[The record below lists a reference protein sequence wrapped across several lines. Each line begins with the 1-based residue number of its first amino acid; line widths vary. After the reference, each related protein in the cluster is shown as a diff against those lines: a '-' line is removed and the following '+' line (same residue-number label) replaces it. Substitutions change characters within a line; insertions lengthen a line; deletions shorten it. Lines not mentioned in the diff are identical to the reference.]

1 MIVLVKKLT
10 GEVISDIKGSVSIGN
25 LGKTIF
31 GHEDWFKVGY
41 LEVFLQNFKKV
52 TEKTDLKKTSGIG
65 LSFNNQKEFT
75 KKDISY

>member
-1 MIVLVKKLT
+1 MTVLVKKLI
-10 GEVISDIKGSVSIGN
+10 GKVISDIKGSVNIGN
-25 LGKTIF
+25 IGETAV

-52 TEKTDLKKTSGIG
+52 TKKTDLNKTSGIG
-65 LSFNNQKEFT
+65 LSFNNKKEFI